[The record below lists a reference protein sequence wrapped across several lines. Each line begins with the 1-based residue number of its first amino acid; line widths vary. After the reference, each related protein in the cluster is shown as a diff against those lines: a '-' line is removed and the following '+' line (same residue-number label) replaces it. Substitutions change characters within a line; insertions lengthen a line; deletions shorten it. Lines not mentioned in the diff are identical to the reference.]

1 MATRVKRP
9 LTVGRLISGGLVWLY
24 ALLLLVPLYFLLI
37 SSFKGNTAIFNDPF
51 RLPTAWSFDNYVEA
65 WNRAKL
71 GQALKISVIV
81 AVISEVLTIVLAVP
95 AAYAITRSSRRAGSR
110 IERVFGLGFLIPAFA
125 ALVPTLL
132 LSIRLGLFHTWI
144 FLSLFM
150 VATTLSLSVI
160 LLAQFMRTIP
170 RELDESATMD
180 GASRWR
186 ILWSIYVPLT
196 LPGIAMVL
204 ILNFLAYW
212 NEYLFSLVLVG
223 SDERSRTIQVAL
235 PSLVDQTRTEYG
247 VLLAGTVI
255 ALIPVYLLY
264 TLMSRRVE
272 GALTAGAI
280 KG

>member
-1 MATRVKRP
+1 MTA
-9 LTVGRLISGGLVWLY
+9 GRFLAGGLVWIY
-24 ALLLLVPLYFLLI
+24 ALLLLLPLYFLLV
-37 SSFKGNTAIFNDPF
+37 SSFKENTAIFNNPF
-51 RLPTAWSFDNYVEA
+51 ELPASWSFDNYADA

-71 GQALKISVIV
+71 GSALRISIIV
-81 AVISEVLTIVLAVP
+81 ALISEVLTIVLGVP
-95 AAYAITRSSRRAGSR
+95 AAYAITRGSTR
-110 IERVFGLGFLIPAFA
+110 ISAAIERFFGLGFLIPAFA

-132 LSIRLGLFHTWI
+132 LSIKLGLFHTWI

-150 VATTLSLSVI
+150 VATTLSLSII

-180 GASRWR
+180 GASRLR

-235 PSLVDQTRTEYG
+235 PSLIDLTRTEYG

-255 ALIPVYLLY
+255 ALIPVYVLY
-264 TLMSRRVE
+264 LAMSRRVE